1 MIRLPSNKNRM
12 YQIILLFISLFKSS
26 HFYIIRM
33 NRFQV
38 HNLYT
43 KNVLKYKNDKLSIVK
58 NNTAKR
64 ESCPKCKRAKSGLK
78 LFYIS

>member
-1 MIRLPSNKNRM
+1 
-12 YQIILLFISLFKSS
+12 
-26 HFYIIRM
+26 M

-64 ESCPKCKRAKSGLK
+64 EICPKCKRAKSGLK
-78 LFYIS
+78 LFYMSKKLDFLFNKFTPWI